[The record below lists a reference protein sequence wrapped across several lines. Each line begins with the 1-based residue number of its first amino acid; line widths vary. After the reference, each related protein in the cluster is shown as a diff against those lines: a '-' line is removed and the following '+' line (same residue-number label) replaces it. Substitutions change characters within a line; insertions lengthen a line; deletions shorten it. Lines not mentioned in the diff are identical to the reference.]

1 MANSKIP
8 CEYKDSA
15 STSIFSFTRRGKTV
29 TVTAKQGAGQTLNPV
44 PTFTKVGTVPDSF
57 KPVEDVIAPMMWG
70 GYINQ
75 TGAVKVDINGDV
87 WVYAST
93 GQTNIEGYACFS
105 YSVA

>member
-1 MANSKIP
+1 MASSKIP

-29 TVTAKQGAGQTLNPV
+29 TVTATQGAGQGLNPI
-44 PTFTKVGTVPDSF
+44 PQFSKVGSVSDEF
-57 KPVEDVIAPMMWG
+57 KPTEDVIAPMMWG

-75 TGAVKVDINGDV
+75 TGAVKVDTNGDV

-93 GQTNIEGYACFS
+93 GQTNVAGYACFS
-105 YSVA
+105 YSVE